1 MYYITETRYAG
12 PNPEQNIDSNIVDI
26 TTEPLR
32 NFSSGEVILSGCAG
46 TYNDWTYY
54 AHGRFSTLKEARK
67 EIKIIFGKVRESDDE
82 CPDSFNVSSL
92 FW

>member
-54 AHGRFSTLKEARK
+54 AHGRFSTLK
-67 EIKIIFGKVRESDDE
+67 RESDDE